1 MNRKLRQ
8 NEVRFQGSPIVNFAL
23 CVMEQSVWWICWI
36 IFLCFFEAERLIGIL
51 SHCVVCLCYSDAVLY
66 KSVQYLCWRKVPDGH
81 IEPLGRVHHP
91 DLSLSVVY
99 RSIDQTSSPSIW
111 FPLCSRFLF
120 FSLTIYSGY
129 VSKSSSKISINHW
142 HPLFIIKITLPK
154 ICQSQECN
162 PITSSCVPMHTMVWD
177 VRASYA
183 AKYQCSYI
191 LQLPIQLPMH
201 GSQTRT
207 TWAISICRSKI
218 YGYWCCH

>member
-1 MNRKLRQ
+1 MDMLN
-8 NEVRFQGSPIVNFAL
+8 NFWYFVLFRSRASDWHIEPL
-23 CVMEQSVWWICWI
+23 
-36 IFLCFFEAERLIGIL
+36 
-51 SHCVVCLCYSDAVLY
+51 HCVVCLCYIDAVLY

-120 FSLTIYSGY
+120 FSLTIYSGC

-142 HPLFIIKITLPK
+142 HPLFIIKTTLPK
-154 ICQSQECN
+154 ICQSQKSN
-162 PITSSCVPMHTMVWD
+162 LITSSCVPMHTMVWD

-183 AKYQCSYI
+183 DNYQWPYI
-191 LQLPIQLPMH
+191 LQLPMH

-207 TWAISICRSKI
+207 TWAISICGSKI